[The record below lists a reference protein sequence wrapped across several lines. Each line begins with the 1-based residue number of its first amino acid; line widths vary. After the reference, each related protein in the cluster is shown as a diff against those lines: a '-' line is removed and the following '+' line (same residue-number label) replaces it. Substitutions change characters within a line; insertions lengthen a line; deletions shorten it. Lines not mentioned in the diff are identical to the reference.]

1 MDTAGKQDKLNIQ
14 IKSIKTPMNTMF
26 TQMIFTDLIL
36 WIMIIEDNLR
46 FLKFWKKYLTLQRH
60 EDQLIDILTERNEIE
75 QFHEEWTNFEIVYHE
90 TLTLISD
97 LGTKRAERT
106 TTHTQPNAESI
117 ADNEEDVRDEDSS
130 SNTDLSTVGQRPAV
144 KLPKLETNKFR
155 GDYTK
160 WQSFIDSFKAAIQS
174 SATLPNIDK
183 FNYLQCYVAGVPL
196 LNTIEGLSLT
206 PDNYIK
212 TSELLEDRYGNKK
225 AIITA
230 QTKNLLKLWRVESN
244 LDVISIRGLHD
255 DVQAHVRSLQS
266 LGITE
271 ENYGTFSAPII
282 MELLPHEVQFN
293 INGTLDEDLWKLTRL
308 LTIINC
314 EINAREKCIT
324 AME

>member
-106 TTHTQPNAESI
+106 TTHTQPNTESI

-130 SNTDLSTVGQRPAV
+130 SNTDLSAVGQRPAV

-183 FNYLQCYVAGVPL
+183 FNYLQCYVAGDA
-196 LNTIEGLSLT
+196 LNTIVGLSLT
-206 PDNYIK
+206 PGNYIK

-271 ENYGTFSAPII
+271 ENYGTFSAAII

>member
-60 EDQLIDILTERNEIE
+60 EDQLSDILTERNEIE

>member
-106 TTHTQPNAESI
+106 TTHTQPNTESI
-117 ADNEEDVRDEDSS
+117 ADNEEDVRGEDSS

>member
-1 MDTAGKQDKLNIQ
+1 M
-14 IKSIKTPMNTMF
+14 
-26 TQMIFTDLIL
+26 
-36 WIMIIEDNLR
+36 
-46 FLKFWKKYLTLQRH
+46 
-60 EDQLIDILTERNEIE
+60 
-75 QFHEEWTNFEIVYHE
+75 
-90 TLTLISD
+90 
-97 LGTKRAERT
+97 
-106 TTHTQPNAESI
+106 
-117 ADNEEDVRDEDSS
+117 RDEDSS
-130 SNTDLSTVGQRPAV
+130 SNTDLSAVGQRPAV

-174 SATLPNIDK
+174 SATLTNIDK
-183 FNYLQCYVAGVPL
+183 FNYLQCYVAGDA

-230 QTKNLLKLWRVESN
+230 QTKNLLKLRRVESN

-293 INGTLDEDLWKLTRL
+293 INRTLDEDLWKLTRL

>member
-26 TQMIFTDLIL
+26 TQIIFTDLIL

-106 TTHTQPNAESI
+106 TTHTQPNTESI

-293 INGTLDEDLWKLTRL
+293 INGTLDEDLWKFTRL

>member
-60 EDQLIDILTERNEIE
+60 EDQLIDILTEGNEIE

-90 TLTLISD
+90 TLTLIND
-97 LGTKRAERT
+97 LWTKRAERT
-106 TTHTQPNAESI
+106 TTHTQPNTESI
-117 ADNEEDVRDEDSS
+117 ADNEEDVRDEDLS

-183 FNYLQCYVAGVPL
+183 FNYLQCYVAGDA

-212 TSELLEDRYGNKK
+212 TLELLEDRYGNRK
-225 AIITA
+225 AIVTA
-230 QTKNLLKLWRVESN
+230 QTKNLLKLRRFESN

-255 DVQAHVRSLQS
+255 DVQALVRNLQS
-266 LGITE
+266 LVITE
-271 ENYGTFSAPII
+271 ENYGTFLEPII

-293 INGTLDEDLWKLTRL
+293 INRTLDEDLWKLTRL

>member
-1 MDTAGKQDKLNIQ
+1 M
-14 IKSIKTPMNTMF
+14 
-26 TQMIFTDLIL
+26 
-36 WIMIIEDNLR
+36 
-46 FLKFWKKYLTLQRH
+46 
-60 EDQLIDILTERNEIE
+60 
-75 QFHEEWTNFEIVYHE
+75 
-90 TLTLISD
+90 
-97 LGTKRAERT
+97 
-106 TTHTQPNAESI
+106 
-117 ADNEEDVRDEDSS
+117 RDEDSS

>member
-106 TTHTQPNAESI
+106 TTHTQPNTESI

-255 DVQAHVRSLQS
+255 DVQAHVRNLQS

>member
-106 TTHTQPNAESI
+106 TTHTQPNTESI
-117 ADNEEDVRDEDSS
+117 ADNEEDVRGEDSS

-230 QTKNLLKLWRVESN
+230 QTKKLLKLWRVESN

>member
-1 MDTAGKQDKLNIQ
+1 MK
-14 IKSIKTPMNTMF
+14 
-26 TQMIFTDLIL
+26 
-36 WIMIIEDNLR
+36 
-46 FLKFWKKYLTLQRH
+46 
-60 EDQLIDILTERNEIE
+60 
-75 QFHEEWTNFEIVYHE
+75 
-90 TLTLISD
+90 
-97 LGTKRAERT
+97 
-106 TTHTQPNAESI
+106 
-117 ADNEEDVRDEDSS
+117 DEDSS

-183 FNYLQCYVAGVPL
+183 FNYLQCYVAGDA

-212 TSELLEDRYGNKK
+212 TLELLEDRYGNKK
-225 AIITA
+225 AIVTA
-230 QTKNLLKLWRVESN
+230 QTKNLLKLRRVESN

-255 DVQAHVRSLQS
+255 DVQALVRNLQS

-271 ENYGTFSAPII
+271 ENYGTFLEPII

-293 INGTLDEDLWKLTRL
+293 INRTLDEDLWKLTRL

-324 AME
+324 ALE

>member
-212 TSELLEDRYGNKK
+212 TSELLEYRYGNKK

-271 ENYGTFSAPII
+271 ENYGIFSAPII

>member
-14 IKSIKTPMNTMF
+14 IKSIKTPMDTMF

-60 EDQLIDILTERNEIE
+60 EDQLIDILTEGNEIE

-90 TLTLISD
+90 TLTLIND
-97 LGTKRAERT
+97 LWTKRAERT
-106 TTHTQPNAESI
+106 TTHTQPNTESI

-183 FNYLQCYVAGVPL
+183 FNYLQCYVAGDA

-212 TSELLEDRYGNKK
+212 TLELLEDRYGNRK
-225 AIITA
+225 AIVTA
-230 QTKNLLKLWRVESN
+230 QTKNLLKLRRFESN

-255 DVQAHVRSLQS
+255 DVQALVRNLQS
-266 LGITE
+266 LVITE
-271 ENYGTFSAPII
+271 ENYGTFLEPII

-293 INGTLDEDLWKLTRL
+293 INRTLDEDLWKLTRL

>member
-106 TTHTQPNAESI
+106 TTHTQPNTESI

-230 QTKNLLKLWRVESN
+230 QTKDLLKLWRVESN